1 MNKLCAR
8 FWGMWGGS
16 LLVVAVMII
25 ATLIAVW
32 FLPTQY
38 NQRVGS
44 SALVLAALMMGWSA
58 WQSRS
63 LAYSS
68 REQIEEMRHQRM
80 EMIRPSLSL
89 IPEDYLLSGDFTTLL
104 LQNTGGLAKEVRIDI
119 EMTSSPEKQLLF
131 VPAIDKERVV
141 RLPMKVEEIKRSNGI
156 VRVKVEL
163 MDCYGRKITE
173 ELLIDFGRLIAEG
186 RKFAFEA
193 SPLLTALNK
202 MTT

>member
-1 MNKLCAR
+1 
-8 FWGMWGGS
+8 
-16 LLVVAVMII
+16 
-25 ATLIAVW
+25 
-32 FLPTQY
+32 
-38 NQRVGS
+38 
-44 SALVLAALMMGWSA
+44 MGWSA

-68 REQIEEMRHQRM
+68 REQIE

-141 RLPMKVEEIKRSNGI
+141 RLPIKVEEIKRSNGI

-173 ELLIDFGRLIAEG
+173 ELSIDFGRLIAEG

-193 SPLLTALNK
+193 SPLLTALNS

>member
-8 FWGMWGGS
+8 FWGVWGGS
-16 LLVVAVMII
+16 LLVVAVITI

-32 FLPTQY
+32 FLPVQY

-68 REQIEEMRHQRM
+68 REQIEEMRQQRM
-80 EMIRPSLSL
+80 EMMRPSLSL

-119 EMTSSPEKQLLF
+119 EMTSSPEKELLF
-131 VPAIDKERVV
+131 IPAIDKERVV
-141 RLPMKVEEIKRSNGI
+141 RLPIKVEEIKKSNGT

-163 MDCYGRKITE
+163 MDCYGRRLTE
-173 ELLIDFGRLIAEG
+173 ELSIDFGRLIAEG

-193 SPLLTALNK
+193 SPILRTLET
-202 MTT
+202 MT